1 MVEKKGIKESLN
13 YCFRSFYYT
22 YRPASLEKQKQIANQ
37 FNYYLPNK
45 KQTKYIILYTGL
57 CGVFSPAPFMEMNS
71 QNADF

>member
-37 FNYYLPNK
+37 FNYYFPNK
-45 KQTKYIILYTGL
+45 KQTKYTILYTGL
-57 CGVFSPAPFMEMNS
+57 CGVFLPAPFMEVNS
-71 QNADF
+71 QNTVF